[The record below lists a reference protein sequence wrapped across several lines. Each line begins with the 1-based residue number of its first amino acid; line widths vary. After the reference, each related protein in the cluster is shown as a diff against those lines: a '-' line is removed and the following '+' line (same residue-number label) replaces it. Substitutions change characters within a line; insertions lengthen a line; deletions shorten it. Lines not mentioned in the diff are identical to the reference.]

1 MARPS
6 SLTADAEEEI
16 LQGLT
21 AGYGGEVAAEAAGIP
36 ATTWYGWMRAARE
49 GDPRYQRLLEALTAS
64 RRRRRQARRV
74 SPDPRVAA
82 KDLFARYFGPS
93 RSQS

>member
-1 MARPS
+1 MTRPS

-64 RRRRRQARRV
+64 RRRRRQPAASHRTRGWPPRTFSPGTLARR
-74 SPDPRVAA
+74 SP
-82 KDLFARYFGPS
+82 
-93 RSQS
+93 